1 MVVNNHIL
9 FYIVPFHPKYP
20 LSAIID
26 AEARYLSEMLAV
38 DRRGTKG
45 TDFFEDLM

>member
-9 FYIVPFHPKYP
+9 FYIVSFHPKYL
-20 LSAIID
+20 LSAITD
-26 AEARYLSEMLAV
+26 GEARYLSEMLAV
-38 DRRGTKG
+38 DRRGAKG